1 MKLTCFFKFF
11 FRIFLFFQFF
21 FQILFWIATHH
32 DQEDVKRAAE
42 AENGGSHLK
51 EHETYEI
58 HGHTIDAEREKETQK
73 EEEVAWKTG

>member
-1 MKLTCFFKFF
+1 M
-11 FRIFLFFQFF
+11 
-21 FQILFWIATHH
+21 
-32 DQEDVKRAAE
+32 KRAAE
-42 AENGGSHLK
+42 AENGGHLK